1 MWKYGSLQPETLK
14 ASSQEKKFV
23 AVVRKKKR
31 EQTISVIFI
40 VV

>member
-1 MWKYGSLQPETLK
+1 MWKYGSLEPETIK
-14 ASSQEKKFV
+14 ASSQEKKCV
-23 AVVRKKKR
+23 ATVRKKKR